1 MIKVFAGMLLIAGIG
16 ICLWLLIEHVTDKM
30 FDKDDLGDSDYG
42 C

>member
-1 MIKVFAGMLLIAGIG
+1 MKVFAGMLLIAGIG
-16 ICLWLLIEHVTDKM
+16 IGVWLLIEYVVDKM

>member
-1 MIKVFAGMLLIAGIG
+1 MNIIAGIFILG
-16 ICLWLLIEHVTDKM
+16 VICLGVWVLIEHVVDKM